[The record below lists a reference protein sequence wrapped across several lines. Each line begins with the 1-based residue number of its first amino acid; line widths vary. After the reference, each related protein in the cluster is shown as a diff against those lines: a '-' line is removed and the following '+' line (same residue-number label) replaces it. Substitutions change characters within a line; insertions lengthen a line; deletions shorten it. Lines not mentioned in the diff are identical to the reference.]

1 MGRPPMVPNPGLSAN
16 ASKPTFKRF
25 NENEHSSNNEPGSS
39 IRRKQ
44 SNRLLG
50 NRQAFLNQTDQ
61 AVNQNGDSLKMRR
74 ETGMSNSTK
83 AFSESVVNANGLPPG
98 QDVENPH
105 ADLELTEEELDE
117 IMSRPHMNPNHARYG
132 CDP

>member
-1 MGRPPMVPNPGLSAN
+1 
-16 ASKPTFKRF
+16 
-25 NENEHSSNNEPGSS
+25 
-39 IRRKQ
+39 
-44 SNRLLG
+44 
-50 NRQAFLNQTDQ
+50 
-61 AVNQNGDSLKMRR
+61 
-74 ETGMSNSTK
+74 MSNSTK
-83 AFSESVVNANGLPPG
+83 AFSESVADANGKMLPRG

>member
-25 NENEHSSNNEPGSS
+25 NENEHNEPGSS
-39 IRRKQ
+39 IGRKQ

-61 AVNQNGDSLKMRR
+61 AVNQFNDNLKQRR
-74 ETGMSNSTK
+74 ETGMTNSTK
-83 AFSESVVNANGLPPG
+83 AFSESVVPRGE
-98 QDVENPH
+98 DVENPN